1 MEVNM
6 EANLSLHQIKVLA
19 LYTVAEIQG
28 PVPRHVI
35 ETALALCNVNIFQ
48 IQEALYNLLENGNL
62 TQQEDE
68 DNVPYL
74 IATDQGK
81 CVAEELRKDIGL
93 SYREKAV
100 AYATIEINKLRQAIG
115 VEASVE
121 ERTKLGQTDYFC
133 HVSLSDAGLPL
144 MNLSLFA
151 PNRIHAEM
159 MAERFRKDPL
169 TVYQKVLQILTGT
182 DDSPKDENKTT
193 EE

>member
-1 MEVNM
+1 M
-6 EANLSLHQIKVLA
+6 EANLTLHQIKVLA
-19 LYTVAEIQG
+19 LYTVAGTPG

-68 DNVPYL
+68 DNTPYL
-74 IATDQGK
+74 FATDQGK

-93 SYREKAV
+93 SYREKAI
-100 AYATIEINKLRQAIG
+100 AYAAVEMNKLRQSIG

-121 ERTKLGQTDYFC
+121 ERAKIGETEHYC
-133 HVSLSDAGLPL
+133 HVSLSDVGLPL
-144 MNLSLFA
+144 MKLSLYA

-182 DDSPKDENKTT
+182 DDDPKDTNKTT